1 MYSTIF
7 KTVFGDLGNWTTRFS
22 VLGKSING
30 IQESIKSI
38 YKDVSS
44 GDKNFGTSLKEQL
57 FPSKESIKDKLV
69 DIDAELPKLDTAGAQ
84 DVLNLITNIE
94 AKTQDSRKAFQ
105 QLYDTGIKQNQWIA
119 EYAMSTK
126 KSLRSTDDVIAANK
140 KARDSAIQY
149 NNTLRQT
156 TLGAKV
162 TTLAL
167 KGLALAGNIL
177 AGIAISAVVS
187 GVFEMIQTSSKVA
200 EKASELGDQFDTTA
214 ESVEQYKKKIDELK
228 ATIDDSGSSI
238 EEVTNAR
245 QGLLDLQSEMIE
257 KYGTEKSVI
266 DTVTESINDQ
276 TSALDKLT
284 DNAWRKAKNEFND
297 TSFWSGLSN
306 FFQGYDTNVDR
317 MMDEYGKHSAKINLN
332 QYADFTKD
340 GEQLDEFIRLAQSL
354 GGKLTVSD
362 AEGSFIEF
370 NGVASDVENTL
381 IRIQGIAENLQ
392 LSSKF
397 QKHIGDLAKD
407 AEDLADKYKTF
418 YDQYILQEKVLSQSG
433 EDNGYAEVYKNLLD
447 QKKKIDEA
455 YTSGDDAAREDAIKE
470 YANILSAAL
479 EANGDNEVTQWLRSM
494 YPDIQGEVSKWVFK
508 LNFEANKDG
517 LKDNLE
523 EYIKTFTD
531 KGYTAEDILDYNPA
545 KNNDVDLES
554 AYRSINQALEGTGL
568 ELKDIIPLFEE
579 LNLVQSRA
587 QQLLSKKF
595 GKDQVAKLSPEDLE
609 IVKGF
614 SQDAI
619 DSMESWDDLIKK
631 IEDAKLA
638 AQNGAAEISSARKL
652 KDINADKSGIDG
664 LFSKYENAEG
674 QLSQD
679 DVASILEANPEYIQY
694 LIKVGDQY
702 KLNKQALEDWNAV
715 NKEQELAIDNQMGGN
730 KYLESYD
737 SVLSDI
743 ANPASHGN
751 GDGVGGTGISEQLDD
766 LIAKNKELNN
776 SFLNGEITASE
787 YFSNL
792 SGYITSSGLEDAL
805 HSLNGEFD
813 DTTDYIEET
822 VSVLSTE
829 LSDALLQSNKRF
841 LKGETSVSQYIDE
854 LQAGTDAQ
862 KKLLSSTYNLKANS
876 SGLVEI
882 TDDMSES
889 TKNAA
894 ESYND
899 LVKSQS
905 GLEGASGLADVLQE
919 NADFL
924 SQYTDEAG
932 NLMDSIFQDNQF
944 DSYVSSMSD
953 QIATFAQSSIENMSS
968 TAEWLSETAGI
979 SLQEATDIVSQG
991 GGAIQETVGNSLTA
1005 VGSMSSFAMQSIGG
1019 AVSNAS
1025 TAIGQVLS
1033 SLGAMISSFNY
1044 KIEATPF
1051 IKGKGSFKVDEN
1063 GLDIQLPTFGF
1074 DIKGSGGE
1082 SVKQFTSAL
1091 TSAGDYFTKAGT
1103 EQANARIMDLNSYK
1117 SNNNSNTAG
1126 GYRPTYKGKSGGSG
1140 GGKGGSGSGSG
1151 SGSEKDPTEFDWI
1164 ERKLNVLNDQ
1174 IDRTKSN
1181 IEELV
1186 GYKSKNAETDTALDL
1201 MTKKL
1206 GVLQDMHKAY
1216 MDEADKI
1223 GLSDDYIDKIK
1234 NGGLDIEKISD
1245 ENVAKQVKNYQDL
1258 YDKAQDCEDQIKEV
1272 TKSIKEMNLSEL
1284 DNIIDQFSQT
1294 IDVLSKPI
1302 DTQLQ
1307 ILDWHKASDTMEV
1320 IADDY
1325 IALGEA
1331 QMRIA
1336 QENQNAYD
1344 ELSEKMKGLNLKE
1357 GSEEWK
1363 KYNDQLIE
1371 YKNNMVAAAQ
1381 AVEDYKD
1388 KMKELVY
1395 KELDDYKSKMDSINN
1410 TISTMTD
1417 LIGDTKLVDDTGNL
1431 TDRGL
1436 AQMALYAQQLA
1447 NAKQEAAE
1455 YDEAIKSL
1463 DEALD
1468 SGLLT
1473 QDEYNEKLYD
1483 YKSSQESAVKAT
1495 KDARD
1500 AIISLAKE
1508 GIQAEIDAR
1517 KEQTDAAIEALEAEK
1532 DLHDYTD
1539 SINEKQ
1545 KNITTLQKKIAALS
1559 GATSGAELAQRLQL
1573 EKDLADAQKDLYDT
1587 QYDHNIE
1594 QQKNALND
1602 AYDAYEKEKNDEMD
1616 ELDSNL
1622 EAQGKA
1628 IKKYLS
1634 EVKANYKTAY
1644 NVLTKYG
1651 DEYNVTAIEDLTT
1664 PWESGSNAANIC
1676 ADAIGD
1682 AVANINYEISS
1693 IDISPLQELIEAMQQ
1708 LADYGIAGSGGGSGA
1723 FEDISDQGS
1732 WHKGSGGRWWFGD
1745 GDDYASDGVYTING
1759 AQYGFGKDGYMMTG
1773 WNDESGDWRY
1783 FQEKG
1788 DDIGKMVK
1796 SDWVQD
1802 SKKKNWYYVG
1812 ADGAMLTNKAVKDKK
1827 KDVYYY
1833 LDDDGKWDG
1842 KELTYEQIKKL
1853 GYSVGYRKG
1862 TKSSTPG
1869 VHPVGEDG
1877 QEFMV
1882 TKSGVAL
1889 VTPGNDVVFTKDM
1902 TDTLWDFSKNPNMF
1916 TEDLKKQ
1923 TVPDIPMIN
1932 NTITQTVPVNINIA
1946 GNADMNT
1953 VNAIKEMLPKEMKKY
1968 ATGKM
1973 WNDINTAG
1981 VRFRR

>member
-7 KTVFGDLGNWTTRFS
+7 KTVYGDLGNWTTRFS

-38 YKDVSS
+38 YKDVGS

-84 DVLNLITNIE
+84 DVLNLIANIE

-126 KSLRSTDDVIAANK
+126 ESLRSTDGIIAANK
-140 KARDSAIQY
+140 KARDSAIMY

-156 TLGAKV
+156 TLGAKA

-187 GVFEMIQTSSKVA
+187 GVFEIIQTSSKVA

-228 ATIDDSGSSI
+228 ATIADSGSSI

-245 QGLLDLQSEMIE
+245 QGLLDLQNEMIE

-407 AEDLADKYKTF
+407 AEDLTDKYKTF
-418 YDQYILQEKVLSQSG
+418 YDQYVLQEKVLSQSG
-433 EDNGYAEVYKNLLD
+433 EDNGYAEAYKNLLD
-447 QKKKIDEA
+447 QKKKIDAA

-470 YANILSAAL
+470 YANILSTAL

-531 KGYTAEDILDYNPA
+531 KGYTAEDILDYDPA

-554 AYRSINQALEGTGL
+554 AYRSINQELEGTGL

-595 GKDQVAKLSPEDLE
+595 SKDQVAKLAPEDLE

-631 IEDAKLA
+631 IEEAQLA
-638 AQNGAAEISSARKL
+638 AQNAAAEISSARKL

-751 GDGVGGTGISEQLDD
+751 GDGVGDTGISEQLDD

-905 GLEGASGLADVLQE
+905 SLEGASGLADVLQD

-1044 KIEATPF
+1044 KIEAKPY
-1051 IKGKGSFKVDEN
+1051 IKDSPSLKIGEN
-1063 GLDIQLPTFGF
+1063 GVPQLDLGTYGLEFT
-1074 DIKGSGGE
+1074 GSGGE

-1091 TSAGDYFTKAGT
+1091 NSAGDYFTKAGT

-1151 SGSEKDPTEFDWI
+1151 SEKDPTEFDWI

-1174 IDRTKSN
+1174 IDKTKSN

-1186 GYKSKNAETDTALDL
+1186 GYKSKNAETDTAIDL

-1223 GLSDDYIDKIK
+1223 GLSGDYIDKIK
-1234 NGGLDIEKISD
+1234 NGADFIDSIPGDQKELADK
-1245 ENVAKQVKNYQDL
+1245 VKKYQEL
-1258 YDKAQDCEDQIKEV
+1258 YDKAQDCKDQIDEV
-1272 TKSIKEMNLSEL
+1272 NKSIKETALSKL
-1284 DNIIDQFSQT
+1284 DNIIDQYDQF
-1294 IDVLSKPI
+1294 IDTLSKPI
-1302 DTQLQ
+1302 DTQLE
-1307 ILDWHKASDTMEV
+1307 ILDWHKASGTMDV
-1320 IADDY
+1320 VADDY
-1325 IALGEA
+1325 IALGES
-1331 QMRIA
+1331 QKEIA
-1336 QENQNAYD
+1336 QAYREEYD
-1344 ELSEKMKGLNLKE
+1344 RLSEEMKKQNIQKGT
-1357 GSEEWK
+1357 EEWK
-1363 KYNDQLIE
+1363 TYNDKLVE
-1371 YKNNMVAAAQ
+1371 CKKNMVAAAQ

-1388 KMKELVY
+1388 QMKELVY

-1417 LIGDTKLVDDTGNL
+1417 LVGDTKLVDDTGNL

-1573 EKDLADAQKDLYDT
+1573 EKDLVDAQKDLYDT

-1622 EAQGKA
+1622 AAQEKA

-1634 EVKANYKTAY
+1634 DVKANYKTAY
-1644 NVLTKYG
+1644 DVLTKYG

-1708 LADYGIAGSGGGSGA
+1708 LADYGIAGSGGNGES
-1723 FEDISDQGS
+1723 FEDVTDQGS
-1732 WHKGSGGRWWFGD
+1732 WHKGSGGRYWYGKSN
-1745 GDDYASDGVYTING
+1745 DDYVSGGIYTIKG
-1759 AQYGFGKDGYMMTG
+1759 QQYGFGDDGYMFEGWNNEYDGNWRYFQKKDGYM
-1773 WNDESGDWRY
+1773 
-1783 FQEKG
+1783 
-1788 DDIGKMVK
+1788 VK
-1796 SDWVQD
+1796 SNWVQD
-1802 SKKKNWYYVG
+1802 KGKWYYLDKNG
-1812 ADGAMLTNKAVKDKK
+1812 ALLTDAVVKDKSDSNK
-1827 KDVYYY
+1827 YYY
-1833 LDDDGKWDG
+1833 LNEDGVYDGKD
-1842 KELTYEQIKKL
+1842 LTYEQVKAMGLK
-1853 GYSVGYRKG
+1853 VGYRKG

-1877 QEFMV
+1877 PEFIISNNGTAMV
-1882 TKSGVAL
+1882 TPNG
-1889 VTPGNDVVFTKDM
+1889 GDMVFTKDM
-1902 TDTLWDFSKNPNMF
+1902 SGKLFDFSKNPVGFMD
-1916 TEDLKKQ
+1916 DLKKQ
-1923 TVPDIPMIN
+1923 TIADIPMVN
-1932 NTITQTVPVNINIA
+1932 NAVTQSIPINIVVQ
-1946 GNADMNT
+1946 GNADQNT
-1953 VNAIKEMLPKEMKKY
+1953 INAMKGMLQTEMKKY
-1968 ATGKM
+1968 ATGSM
-1973 WNDINTAG
+1973 FRDIQKAG
-1981 VRFRR
+1981 RGYR

>member
-1 MYSTIF
+1 MDRFALLGQSLADLKDEFSTSGTKGVLDLLVNPISEDDIF
-7 KTVFGDLGNWTTRFS
+7 KLKEYNRYLREGNTTQTAYCRTMLDAS
-22 VLGKSING
+22 TAAKRLA
-30 IQESIKSI
+30 E
-38 YKDVSS
+38 SS
-44 GDKNFGTSLKEQL
+44 GQ
-57 FPSKESIKDKLV
+57 
-69 DIDAELPKLDTAGAQ
+69 AGVSAQ
-84 DVLNLITNIE
+84 DMAIATARAAHGSKL
-94 AKTQDSRKAFQ
+94 A
-105 QLYDTGIKQNQWIA
+105 QLGWQA
-119 EYAMSTK
+119 
-126 KSLRSTDDVIAANK
+126 
-140 KARDSAIQY
+140 
-149 NNTLRQT
+149 
-156 TLGAKV
+156 
-162 TTLAL
+162 LAV
-167 KGLALAGNIL
+167 AGNIL
-177 AGIAISAVVS
+177 ASVAISAV
-187 GVFEMIQTSSKVA
+187 IQGFYQLITLSHTVA
-200 EKASELGDQFDTTA
+200 EGASEASSAFGTA
-214 ESVEQYKKKIDELK
+214 EKDIAGYRKQIDDLYKVINNSGSSVEQ
-228 ATIDDSGSSI
+228 
-238 EEVTNAR
+238 VTSAR
-245 QGLLDLQSEMIE
+245 ESLLQVQDEMIE
-257 KYGTEKSVI
+257 KFGTEAGVI
-266 DTVTESINDQ
+266 DIVTQAINNQ
-276 TSALDKLT
+276 TGALDELTSKSWTEALNSFNEKGGFVGKLA
-284 DNAWRKAKNEFND
+284 N
-297 TSFWSGLSN
+297 SFGYGGYHSN
-306 FFQGYDTNVDR
+306 VERMQG
-317 MMDEYGKHSAKINLN
+317 EYGKADTSIVTGMFSGFVKDKE
-332 QYADFTKD
+332 QYQRF
-340 GEQLDEFIRLAQSL
+340 LDIVKSL
-354 GGKLTVSD
+354 GAELGTNDYGDEIIKIKGNADEVYNTLLDIQNVAKDMQLPDKVSD
-362 AEGSFIEF
+362 TFGTY
-370 NGVASDVENTL
+370 AS
-381 IRIQGIAENLQ
+381 
-392 LSSKF
+392 K
-397 QKHIGDLAKD
+397 AKEARD
-407 AEDLADKYKTF
+407 EYKAF
-418 YDQYILQEKVLSQSG
+418 YEQYTRQEKILSTSG
-433 EDNGYAEVYKNLLD
+433 KEAGYDDIYKSLVD
-447 QKKKIDEA
+447 QKAKIDEA
-455 YTSGDDAAREDAIKE
+455 FKAGDDEAREEAIQE
-470 YANILSAAL
+470 YASILSDAMAKAAND
-479 EANGDNEVTQWLRSM
+479 EDVKDYFHNM
-494 YPDIQGEVSKWVFK
+494 YPEIQSEVDTWRFK
-508 LNFEANKDG
+508 VKFEANADD
-517 LKDNLE
+517 LKGNVQ
-523 EYIKTFTD
+523 EYIKVFTD
-531 KGYTAEDILDYNPA
+531 KDYSAEDIEEFDRANSIDPELNEAYDGLTKSLRVYN
-545 KNNDVDLES
+545 LEV
-554 AYRSINQALEGTGL
+554 
-568 ELKDIIPLFEE
+568 KDIIHWLEE
-579 LNLVQSRA
+579 LNIVQNRA

-595 GKDQVAKLSPEDLE
+595 NKDQIAKLSPEDLE

-631 IEDAKLA
+631 IEEAKLA
-638 AQNGAAEISSARKL
+638 AQNAAAEISSARKL

-664 LFSKYENAEG
+664 LFSKYENSEG

-894 ESYND
+894 ESYNE
-899 LVKSQS
+899 LVKSQA

-924 SQYTDEAG
+924 SRYTDEAG

-979 SLQEATDIVSQG
+979 SLQEATDIVTQG

-1091 TSAGDYFTKAGT
+1091 NSAGDYFTKAGT

-1151 SGSEKDPTEFDWI
+1151 SEKEPTEFDWI

-1174 IDRTKSN
+1174 IDNTKSN

-1186 GYKSKNAETDTALDL
+1186 GYKSKNAETDTAIDL

-1216 MDEADKI
+1216 MDEANKI

-1245 ENVAKQVKNYQDL
+1245 ENLAKQVKNYQDL
-1258 YDKAQDCEDQIKEV
+1258 YDKAQDCEDHIKEV

-1320 IADDY
+1320 VADDY

-1344 ELSEKMKGLNLKE
+1344 ELSKKMKNLNLKE

-1417 LIGDTKLVDDTGNL
+1417 LIGDTKLVDDAGNL

-1463 DEALD
+1463 DETLD

-1473 QDEYNEKLYD
+1473 QDEYNEKLTD
-1483 YKSSQESAVKAT
+1483 YRSSQESAVKAT

-1622 EAQGKA
+1622 AAQEKA

-1644 NVLTKYG
+1644 DVLTKYG

-1708 LADYGIAGSGGGSGA
+1708 LADYGIAGSGGNGES
-1723 FEDISDQGS
+1723 FEDVTDQGS
-1732 WHKGSGGRWWFGD
+1732 WHKGSGGRYWYGKSN
-1745 GDDYASDGVYTING
+1745 DDYVSGGIYTIKG
-1759 AQYGFGKDGYMMTG
+1759 QQYGFGDDGYMFEGWNNEYDGNWRYFQKKDGYM
-1773 WNDESGDWRY
+1773 
-1783 FQEKG
+1783 
-1788 DDIGKMVK
+1788 VK
-1796 SDWVQD
+1796 SNWVQD
-1802 SKKKNWYYVG
+1802 KGKWYYLDKNG
-1812 ADGAMLTNKAVKDKK
+1812 ALLTDAVVKDKSDSNK
-1827 KDVYYY
+1827 YYY
-1833 LDDDGKWDG
+1833 LNEDGVYDGKD
-1842 KELTYEQIKKL
+1842 LTYEQVKAMDLK
-1853 GYSVGYRKG
+1853 VGYRKG

-1869 VHPVGEDG
+1869 VHPVGENG

-1882 TKSGVAL
+1882 TKSGIAL

>member
-1 MYSTIF
+1 MY
-7 KTVFGDLGNWTTRFS
+7 GDLGDWTTRFS
-22 VLGKSING
+22 VLGKSIYN
-30 IQESIKSI
+30 IKDAISSIFNE
-38 YKDVSS
+38 VSS
-44 GDKNFGTSLKEQL
+44 GNKSFGSVLKDQL
-57 FPSKESIKDKLV
+57 FPTKESIQDKLIP
-69 DIDAELPKLDTAGAQ
+69 IDVQLPKVDKAQAQEILD
-84 DVLNLITNIE
+84 LINDIE
-94 AKTQDSRKAFQ
+94 TGVSAEYGSFQ
-105 QLYDTGIKQNQWIA
+105 QLFDDTSNRQNQWIA
-119 EYAMSTK
+119 KYAEATK
-126 KSLRSTDDVIAANK
+126 GQIRSTDDVIAANK
-140 KARDSAIQY
+140 KARDSAIMY

-156 TLGAKV
+156 TLGAKA

-228 ATIDDSGSSI
+228 ATIADSGSSI

-245 QGLLDLQSEMIE
+245 QGLLDLQNEMIE

-433 EDNGYAEVYKNLLD
+433 EDNGYAEVYKNLLE

-470 YANILSAAL
+470 YANILSTAL

-523 EYIKTFTD
+523 KYIKTFTD
-531 KGYTAEDILDYNPA
+531 KGYTAEDILDYDPA

-554 AYRSINQALEGTGL
+554 AYRSINQELEGTGL

-595 GKDQVAKLSPEDLE
+595 GKDQVAKLAPEDLE

-619 DSMESWDDLIKK
+619 DSMESWDDLINK
-631 IEDAKLA
+631 IEEAKLA
-638 AQNGAAEISSARKL
+638 AQNAAAEISSARKL

-862 KKLLSSTYNLKANS
+862 KKLLSSTYNLKTNS

-932 NLMDSIFQDNQF
+932 NLVDSIFQDNQF
-944 DSYVSSMSD
+944 DSYISSMSD

-991 GGAIQETVGNSLTA
+991 GWAIQETVGNSLTA

-1091 TSAGDYFTKAGT
+1091 NSAGDYFTKAGT

-1117 SNNNSNTAG
+1117 SNNNGNTAG

-1140 GGKGGSGSGSG
+1140 GGKGGSGSGP
-1151 SGSEKDPTEFDWI
+1151 GSEKDSTEFDWI

-1186 GYKSKNAETDTALDL
+1186 GYKSKNAETDTAIDL

-1245 ENVAKQVKNYQDL
+1245 ENLAKQVKNYQDL

-1272 TKSIKEMNLSEL
+1272 TKSIKEMNLAEL

-1320 IADDY
+1320 VADDY

-1331 QMRIA
+1331 QMQIA

-1344 ELSEKMKGLNLKE
+1344 KLSEKMKSLNLKE
-1357 GSEEWK
+1357 GSDEWK

-1417 LIGDTKLVDDTGNL
+1417 LIGDTKLVDDVGNL

-1473 QDEYNEKLYD
+1473 QDEYNEKLTD
-1483 YKSSQESAVKAT
+1483 YRSSQESAVKAT

-1573 EKDLADAQKDLYDT
+1573 EKDLVDAQKDLYDT

-1622 EAQGKA
+1622 AAQEKA

-1644 NVLTKYG
+1644 DVLMKYG

-1708 LADYGIAGSGGGSGA
+1708 LADYGIAGSGGNGES
-1723 FEDISDQGS
+1723 FEDVTDQGS
-1732 WHKGSGGRWWFGD
+1732 WHKGSGGRYWYGKSN
-1745 GDDYASDGVYTING
+1745 DDYVSGGIYTIKG
-1759 AQYGFGKDGYMMTG
+1759 QQYGFGDDGYMFEGWNNEYDGNWRYFQKKDGYM
-1773 WNDESGDWRY
+1773 
-1783 FQEKG
+1783 
-1788 DDIGKMVK
+1788 VK
-1796 SDWVQD
+1796 SNWVQD
-1802 SKKKNWYYVG
+1802 KGKWYYLDKNGV
-1812 ADGAMLTNKAVKDKK
+1812 MLTDAVVKDKSDSNK
-1827 KDVYYY
+1827 YYY
-1833 LDDDGKWDG
+1833 LNKDGVYDGKD
-1842 KELTYEQIKKL
+1842 LTYEQVKAMGLK
-1853 GYSVGYRKG
+1853 VGYRKG

-1869 VHPVGEDG
+1869 VHPVGENG

-1882 TKSGVAL
+1882 TKSGIAL

-1932 NTITQTVPVNINIA
+1932 NTMTQEININIPIS
-1946 GNADMNT
+1946 GNADQNT

-1973 WNDINTAG
+1973 WNDIKTAG

>member
-1 MYSTIF
+1 MFGSERVIED
-7 KTVFGDLGNWTTRFS
+7 KTAKYAEFLKQV
-22 VLGKSING
+22 
-30 IQESIKSI
+30 E
-38 YKDVSS
+38 SS
-44 GDKNFGTSLKEQL
+44 GKTAVECAANNS
-57 FPSKESIKDKLV
+57 
-69 DIDAELPKLDTAGAQ
+69 KLDISILEYVSKTKGAIGTTEEFTKFLRNNTIVTKAAQLGWQALAVAGNMLASVAITAVIQGFYQ
-84 DVLNLITNIE
+84 LITLSH
-94 AKTQDSRKAFQ
+94 TV
-105 QLYDTGIKQNQWIA
+105 A
-119 EYAMSTK
+119 EGASE
-126 KSLRSTDDVIAANK
+126 AAN
-140 KARDSAIQY
+140 AFS
-149 NNTLRQT
+149 T
-156 TLGAKV
+156 
-162 TTLAL
+162 
-167 KGLALAGNIL
+167 
-177 AGIAISAVVS
+177 
-187 GVFEMIQTSSKVA
+187 A
-200 EKASELGDQFDTTA
+200 EKDITG
-214 ESVEQYKKKIDELK
+214 YKKQIDDLYK
-228 ATIDDSGSSI
+228 VINDSGSSV
-238 EEVTNAR
+238 EQVTSAR
-245 QGLLDLQSEMIE
+245 ESLLQVQDEMIE
-257 KYGTEKSVI
+257 KFGTEAGVI
-266 DTVTESINDQ
+266 DVVTQAINNQ
-276 TSALDKLT
+276 TGALDELTSKSWTEALNSFNEKGGFVGKLA
-284 DNAWRKAKNEFND
+284 N
-297 TSFWSGLSN
+297 SFGYGGYHSN
-306 FFQGYDTNVDR
+306 VERMQG
-317 MMDEYGKHSAKINLN
+317 EYGKADTSIVTGMFSGFVKDKE
-332 QYADFTKD
+332 QYQRF
-340 GEQLDEFIRLAQSL
+340 LDIVKSL
-354 GGKLTVSD
+354 GAELGTNDYGDEIIKIKGNADEVYNTLLDIQNVAKDMQLPDKVSD
-362 AEGSFIEF
+362 TFGTY
-370 NGVASDVENTL
+370 AS
-381 IRIQGIAENLQ
+381 
-392 LSSKF
+392 K
-397 QKHIGDLAKD
+397 AKEARD
-407 AEDLADKYKTF
+407 EYKAF
-418 YDQYILQEKVLSQSG
+418 YEQYTQQEKILSTPG
-433 EDNGYAEVYKNLLD
+433 KEVGYDDIYKSLVD
-447 QKKKIDEA
+447 QKAKIDEA
-455 YTSGDDAAREDAIKE
+455 FKAGDDEAREEAIQE
-470 YANILSAAL
+470 YASILSDAMAKAAND
-479 EANGDNEVTQWLRSM
+479 EDVKDYFHNM
-494 YPDIQGEVSKWVFK
+494 YPEIQSEVDTWRFK
-508 LNFEANKDG
+508 VKFEANADD
-517 LKDNLE
+517 LKGNVQ
-523 EYIKTFTD
+523 EYIKVFTD
-531 KGYTAEDILDYNPA
+531 KDYSAEDIEEFDRANSIDPELNEAYDGLTKSLRVYN
-545 KNNDVDLES
+545 LEV
-554 AYRSINQALEGTGL
+554 Q
-568 ELKDIIPLFEE
+568 DIIPWLEE
-579 LNLVQSRA
+579 LNIVQNRA

-595 GKDQVAKLSPEDLE
+595 SKDQVAKLSPEDLE

-631 IEDAKLA
+631 IEEAKLA
-638 AQNGAAEISSARKL
+638 AQNAAAEISSARKL

-932 NLMDSIFQDNQF
+932 NLMDSISQDNQF

-1140 GGKGGSGSGSG
+1140 GGKGGSGSG

-1417 LIGDTKLVDDTGNL
+1417 LIGDTKLVDKTGKL

-1447 NAKQEAAE
+1447 NAKQEASE

-1463 DEALD
+1463 EDALD
-1468 SGLLT
+1468 SGLIT
-1473 QDEYNEKLYD
+1473 QDEYNEMLSD
-1483 YKSSQESAVKAT
+1483 YRSSQESAVSAT
-1495 KDARD
+1495 KNARD

-1622 EAQGKA
+1622 DAQEKA

-1634 EVKANYKTAY
+1634 EVKTNYKTAY
-1644 NVLTKYG
+1644 DVLTKYG
-1651 DEYNVTAIEDLTT
+1651 DEYKVTAIEDLTT
-1664 PWESGSNAANIC
+1664 PWESGSNAANVC

-1802 SKKKNWYYVG
+1802 GKKKNWYYVG

-1877 QEFMV
+1877 PEFIISNNGTAMV
-1882 TKSGVAL
+1882 TPNG
-1889 VTPGNDVVFTKDM
+1889 GDMVFTKDM
-1902 TDTLWDFSKNPNMF
+1902 SGKLFDFSKNPVGFMD
-1916 TEDLKKQ
+1916 DLKKQ
-1923 TVPDIPMIN
+1923 TIADIPMIN
-1932 NTITQTVPVNINIA
+1932 NAVTQSIPINVVVQ
-1946 GNADMNT
+1946 GNADQNT
-1953 VNAIKEMLPKEMKKY
+1953 INAMKGMLQTEMKKY
-1968 ATGKM
+1968 ATGSM
-1973 WNDINTAG
+1973 FRDIQKAG
-1981 VRFRR
+1981 RGYR

>member
-1 MYSTIF
+1 M
-7 KTVFGDLGNWTTRFS
+7 FGDVNDWTTRFG
-22 VLGKSING
+22 VLGKSIYD
-30 IQESIKSI
+30 IKNAI
-38 YKDVSS
+38 DTAFKTAINDI
-44 GDKNFGTSLKEQL
+44 DNFDGNKGFFDTLKEQL
-57 FPSKESIKDKLV
+57 FPSKESLDDKLI
-69 DIDAELPKLDTAGAQ
+69 DIDALIPKIDESQANKYLK
-84 DVLNLITNIE
+84 LINNIE
-94 AKTQDSRKAFQ
+94 KGTDKQYKTFQD
-105 QLYDTGIKQNQWIA
+105 LYDAEDKQYQWVA
-119 EYAMSTK
+119 KYAQATK
-126 KSLRSTDDVIAANK
+126 GQIRSTEGIVKANK
-140 KARDSAIQY
+140 SARDAAVLY
-149 NNTLRQT
+149 NNTLQQT
-156 TLGAKV
+156 TFGAK
-162 TTLAL
+162 AAAFGL
-167 KGLALAGNIL
+167 KALAMAGNML
-177 AGIAISAVVS
+177 ASVAITAV
-187 GVFEMIQTSSKVA
+187 IQGFYQLITLSHTVA
-200 EKASELGDQFDTTA
+200 EGASEAANAFSTA
-214 ESVEQYKKKIDELK
+214 EKDITGYKKQIDDLYK
-228 ATIDDSGSSI
+228 VINDSGSSV
-238 EEVTNAR
+238 EQVTSAR
-245 QGLLDLQSEMIE
+245 ESLLQVQDEMIE
-257 KYGTEKSVI
+257 KFGTEAGVI
-266 DTVTESINDQ
+266 DIVTQAINNQ
-276 TSALDKLT
+276 TGALDELTSKSWTEALNSFNEKGGFVGKLA
-284 DNAWRKAKNEFND
+284 N
-297 TSFWSGLSN
+297 SFGYGGYHSN
-306 FFQGYDTNVDR
+306 VERMQG
-317 MMDEYGKHSAKINLN
+317 EYGKADTSIVTGMFSGFVKDKE
-332 QYADFTKD
+332 QYQRF
-340 GEQLDEFIRLAQSL
+340 LDIVKSL
-354 GGKLTVSD
+354 GAELGTNDYGDEIIKIKGNADEVYNTLLDIQNVAKDMQLPDKVSD
-362 AEGSFIEF
+362 TFGTY
-370 NGVASDVENTL
+370 AS
-381 IRIQGIAENLQ
+381 
-392 LSSKF
+392 K
-397 QKHIGDLAKD
+397 AKEARD
-407 AEDLADKYKTF
+407 EYKAF
-418 YDQYILQEKVLSQSG
+418 YEQYTQQEKILSTSG
-433 EDNGYAEVYKNLLD
+433 KEAGYDDIYKSLVD
-447 QKKKIDEA
+447 QKAKIDEA
-455 YTSGDDAAREDAIKE
+455 FKAGDDEAREEAIQE
-470 YANILSAAL
+470 YASILSDAMAKAAKD
-479 EANGDNEVTQWLRSM
+479 EDVKDYFRNM
-494 YPDIQGEVSKWVFK
+494 YPEIQSEVDTWRFK
-508 LNFEANKDG
+508 VKFEANADD
-517 LKDNLE
+517 LKSNVQ
-523 EYIKTFTD
+523 EYIKVFTD
-531 KGYTAEDILDYNPA
+531 KDYSAEDIEEFDRANSIDPELNEAYDGLVKSLRVYN
-545 KNNDVDLES
+545 LEV
-554 AYRSINQALEGTGL
+554 
-568 ELKDIIPLFEE
+568 KDIIPWLEE
-579 LNLVQSRA
+579 LNVVQNRA

-595 GKDQVAKLSPEDLE
+595 SKDQVAKLAPEDLE

-631 IEDAKLA
+631 IEEAKLA
-638 AQNGAAEISSARKL
+638 AQNAAAEISSARKL

-751 GDGVGGTGISEQLDD
+751 GDGVGGTGVSEQLDD

-805 HSLNGEFD
+805 HSLNGKFD

-991 GGAIQETVGNSLTA
+991 GWAIQETVGNSLTA

-1091 TSAGDYFTKAGT
+1091 NSAGDYFTKAGT

-1117 SNNNSNTAG
+1117 SNNNGNTAG

-1140 GGKGGSGSGSG
+1140 GGKGGSGSGS
-1151 SGSEKDPTEFDWI
+1151 EKDPTEFDWI

-1174 IDRTKSN
+1174 IDKTKSN

-1186 GYKSKNAETDTALDL
+1186 GYKSKNAETDTAIDL
-1201 MTKKL
+1201 MTKKV

-1245 ENVAKQVKNYQDL
+1245 ENLAKQVKNYQDL

-1272 TKSIKEMNLSEL
+1272 NKSIKETALSKL
-1284 DNIIDQFSQT
+1284 DNIIDQYDQF
-1294 IDVLSKPI
+1294 IDTLSKPI
-1302 DTQLQ
+1302 DTQLE
-1307 ILDWHKASDTMEV
+1307 ILDWHKASGTMNV
-1320 IADDY
+1320 VADDY
-1325 IALGEA
+1325 IALGES
-1331 QMRIA
+1331 QKEIA
-1336 QENQNAYD
+1336 QAYREEYD
-1344 ELSEKMKGLNLKE
+1344 RLSEEMKKQNIQKGT
-1357 GSEEWK
+1357 EEWK
-1363 KYNDQLIE
+1363 TYNDKLVE
-1371 YKNNMVAAAQ
+1371 CKKNMVAAAQ

-1388 KMKELVY
+1388 QMKELVY
-1395 KELDDYKSKMDSINN
+1395 KELDDFKSKMDSINN

-1622 EAQGKA
+1622 DAQEKA

-1634 EVKANYKTAY
+1634 DVKANYKTAY
-1644 NVLTKYG
+1644 DVLTKYG

-1708 LADYGIAGSGGGSGA
+1708 LADYGIVGSGGGSGA

-1877 QEFMV
+1877 PEFIIADNGTAMV
-1882 TKSGVAL
+1882 TPNG
-1889 VTPGNDVVFTKDM
+1889 GDMVFTKDM
-1902 TDTLWDFSKNPNMF
+1902 SGKLFDFSKNPVGFMD
-1916 TEDLKKQ
+1916 DLKKQ
-1923 TVPDIPMIN
+1923 TIADIPMIN
-1932 NTITQTVPVNINIA
+1932 NTVTQSIPINIVVQ
-1946 GNADMNT
+1946 GNADQNT
-1953 VNAIKEMLPKEMKKY
+1953 INAMKGMLQTEMKKY
-1968 ATGKM
+1968 ATGSM
-1973 WNDINTAG
+1973 FRDIQKAG
-1981 VRFRR
+1981 RGYR

>member
-1 MYSTIF
+1 LSNPISDDDIF
-7 KTVFGDLGNWTTRFS
+7 KLKEYNRFLREGDTTQTAYY
-22 VLGKSING
+22 KSMLNASTAAKRLA
-30 IQESIKSI
+30 E
-38 YKDVSS
+38 SS
-44 GDKNFGTSLKEQL
+44 GQ
-57 FPSKESIKDKLV
+57 
-69 DIDAELPKLDTAGAQ
+69 AGVSAQ
-84 DVLNLITNIE
+84 DMAVAT
-94 AKTQDSRKAFQ
+94 AKAAQSSKLAALGWKA
-105 QLYDTGIKQNQWIA
+105 L
-119 EYAMSTK
+119 AM
-126 KSLRSTDDVIAANK
+126 
-140 KARDSAIQY
+140 
-149 NNTLRQT
+149 
-156 TLGAKV
+156 
-162 TTLAL
+162 
-167 KGLALAGNIL
+167 AGNIL
-177 AGIAISAVVS
+177 AMTVISSVVNGFYQLITLS
-187 GVFEMIQTSSKVA
+187 HTVAKGASEAADAFGTA
-200 EKASELGDQFDTTA
+200 EKDIAGYRKQIDDL
-214 ESVEQYKKKIDELK
+214 YKVIN
-228 ATIDDSGSSI
+228 DSGSSV
-238 EEVTNAR
+238 EQVTSAR
-245 QGLLDLQSEMIE
+245 ESLLQVQDEMIE
-257 KYGTEKSVI
+257 KFGGEADVI
-266 DTVTESINDQ
+266 KTVTRAIHNQ
-276 TSALDKLT
+276 TDALDELTAKSWTEALDSFNAKGGFVGKLA
-284 DNAWRKAKNEFND
+284 NAFGR
-297 TSFWSGLSN
+297 GGHHSN
-306 FFQGYDTNVDR
+306 VETMQ
-317 MMDEYGKHSAKINLN
+317 DEYGNATADIRTATFRGLMDKEQYQRFLDIAK
-332 QYADFTKD
+332 
-340 GEQLDEFIRLAQSL
+340 SL
-354 GGKLTVSD
+354 GAELSKTAKGSELLSIKGNADEVYNTLLEIQNVAKDMQLPDKVSD
-362 AEGSFIEF
+362 TLGEY
-370 NGVASDVENTL
+370 AS
-381 IRIQGIAENLQ
+381 
-392 LSSKF
+392 K
-397 QKHIGDLAKD
+397 AKEARD
-407 AEDLADKYKTF
+407 EYKDF
-418 YDQYILQEKVLSQSG
+418 YEQYTRQEKILSTSG
-433 EDNGYAEVYKNLLD
+433 KEAGYDDIYKSLVD
-447 QKKKIDEA
+447 QKAKIDEA
-455 YTSGDDAAREDAIKE
+455 FKAGDDEAREEAIQE
-470 YANILSAAL
+470 YASILSGAMEKAAND
-479 EANGDNEVTQWLRSM
+479 EDVKDYFHNM
-494 YPDIQGEVSKWVFK
+494 YPEIQSEVDSWRFK
-508 LNFEANKDG
+508 VKFEANADD
-517 LKDNLE
+517 LKSNVQ
-523 EYIKTFTD
+523 EYIKVFTD
-531 KGYTAEDILDYNPA
+531 KDYSAEDIEEFDRANSIDPELNEAYDGLIKSLRVYN
-545 KNNDVDLES
+545 LEV
-554 AYRSINQALEGTGL
+554 
-568 ELKDIIPLFEE
+568 KDIIPWLEE
-579 LNLVQSRA
+579 LNVVQNRA

-614 SQDAI
+614 SQDTI
-619 DSMESWDDLIKK
+619 DSMESWDDLIRK
-631 IEDAKLA
+631 IEEAKLA
-638 AQNGAAEISSARKL
+638 AQNAAAEISSARKL
-652 KDINADKSGIDG
+652 KDINEDKSGIDG
-664 LFSKYENAEG
+664 LFTKYENAEG

-679 DVASILEANPEYIQY
+679 DVASILEANPEYVQY

-894 ESYND
+894 ESYNE
-899 LVKSQS
+899 LVKSQV

-1091 TSAGDYFTKAGT
+1091 NSAGDYFTKAGT

-1151 SGSEKDPTEFDWI
+1151 SEKDPTEFDWI

-1174 IDRTKSN
+1174 IDKTKSN

-1186 GYKSKNAETDTALDL
+1186 GYKSKNAETDTAIDL

-1234 NGGLDIEKISD
+1234 NGADFIDSIPGDQKELADK
-1245 ENVAKQVKNYQDL
+1245 VKKYQEL
-1258 YDKAQDCEDQIKEV
+1258 YDKAQDCKDQIDEV
-1272 TKSIKEMNLSEL
+1272 NKSIKETALSKL
-1284 DNIIDQFSQT
+1284 DNIIDQYDQF
-1294 IDVLSKPI
+1294 IDTLSKPI
-1302 DTQLQ
+1302 DTQLE
-1307 ILDWHKASDTMEV
+1307 ILDWHKASGTMDV
-1320 IADDY
+1320 VADDY
-1325 IALGEA
+1325 IALGES
-1331 QMRIA
+1331 QKEIA
-1336 QENQNAYD
+1336 QAYREEYDRLSKEMKKQNIQ
-1344 ELSEKMKGLNLKE
+1344 KGT
-1357 GSEEWK
+1357 EEWK
-1363 KYNDQLIE
+1363 TYNDKLVE
-1371 YKNNMVAAAQ
+1371 CKKNMVAAAQ

-1388 KMKELVY
+1388 QMKELVY

-1417 LIGDTKLVDDTGNL
+1417 LIGDTKLVDDTGHL

-1517 KEQTDAAIEALEAEK
+1517 KKQTDADIEALEAEK

-1587 QYDHNIE
+1587 QYGHNIE

-1622 EAQGKA
+1622 TAQEKA

-1644 NVLTKYG
+1644 DVLTKYG

-1664 PWESGSNAANIC
+1664 PWESGSNAANVC

-1877 QEFMV
+1877 PEFIISNNGTAMV
-1882 TKSGVAL
+1882 TPNG
-1889 VTPGNDVVFTKDM
+1889 GDMVFTKDM
-1902 TDTLWDFSKNPNMF
+1902 SGKLFDFSKNPVGFMD
-1916 TEDLKKQ
+1916 DLKKQ
-1923 TVPDIPMIN
+1923 TIADIPMIN
-1932 NTITQTVPVNINIA
+1932 NAVTQSIPINIVVQ
-1946 GNADMNT
+1946 GNADQDT
-1953 VNAIKEMLPKEMKKY
+1953 INAMKGMLQTEMKKY
-1968 ATGKM
+1968 ATGSM
-1973 WNDINTAG
+1973 FRDIQKAG
-1981 VRFRR
+1981 RGYR

>member
-1 MYSTIF
+1 MHNGSTIAQAWMSNLQGCSVAT
-7 KTVFGDLGNWTTRFS
+7 KQMVRDCIASGGKLSDLTQRMCESTLAAKAGNLALR
-22 VLGKSING
+22 
-30 IQESIKSI
+30 
-38 YKDVSS
+38 
-44 GDKNFGTSLKEQL
+44 
-57 FPSKESIKDKLV
+57 
-69 DIDAELPKLDTAGAQ
+69 
-84 DVLNLITNIE
+84 
-94 AKTQDSRKAFQ
+94 AFA
-105 QLYDTGIKQNQWIA
+105 T
-119 EYAMSTK
+119 
-126 KSLRSTDDVIAANK
+126 AANM
-140 KARDSAIQY
+140 AFMMGVSALISGLYQ
-149 NNTLRQT
+149 LT
-156 TLGAKV
+156 TLSH
-162 TTLAL
+162 T
-167 KGLALAGNIL
+167 
-177 AGIAISAVVS
+177 
-187 GVFEMIQTSSKVA
+187 VA
-200 EKASELGDQFDTTA
+200 EGASEAANAFSTA
-214 ESVEQYKKKIDELK
+214 EKDITGYKKQIDDLYK
-228 ATIDDSGSSI
+228 VINDSGSSV
-238 EEVTNAR
+238 EQVTSAR
-245 QGLLDLQSEMIE
+245 ESLLQVQDEMIE
-257 KYGTEKSVI
+257 KFGTEAGVI
-266 DTVTESINDQ
+266 DIVTRAINNQ
-276 TSALDKLT
+276 TDALDELTSKSWTEALDSFNAKGGFIGKLA
-284 DNAWRKAKNEFND
+284 NAFGR
-297 TSFWSGLSN
+297 GGHHSN
-306 FFQGYDTNVDR
+306 VETMQ
-317 MMDEYGKHSAKINLN
+317 DEYGNATADIRTATFRGLMDKEQYQRFLDIAK
-332 QYADFTKD
+332 
-340 GEQLDEFIRLAQSL
+340 SL
-354 GGKLTVSD
+354 GAELSKTEKGSELLSIKGNADEVYNTLLDIQNVAKDMQLPDKVSD
-362 AEGSFIEF
+362 TFGTY
-370 NGVASDVENTL
+370 AS
-381 IRIQGIAENLQ
+381 
-392 LSSKF
+392 K
-397 QKHIGDLAKD
+397 AKEARD
-407 AEDLADKYKTF
+407 EYKAF
-418 YDQYILQEKVLSQSG
+418 YEQYTRQEKILSTSG
-433 EDNGYAEVYKNLLD
+433 KKAGYDDIYKSLVD
-447 QKKKIDEA
+447 QKAKIDEA
-455 YTSGDDAAREDAIKE
+455 FKAGDDEARKEAIQE
-470 YANILSAAL
+470 YASILSDAMEKAAND
-479 EANGDNEVTQWLRSM
+479 EDVKDYFHNM
-494 YPDIQGEVSKWVFK
+494 YPEIQSEVDSWRFK
-508 LNFEANKDG
+508 VKFEANADD
-517 LKDNLE
+517 LKSNVQ
-523 EYIKTFTD
+523 EYIKVFTD
-531 KGYTAEDILDYNPA
+531 KDYSAEDIEEFDRANSIDPELNEAYDGLTKSLRVYN
-545 KNNDVDLES
+545 LEV
-554 AYRSINQALEGTGL
+554 Q
-568 ELKDIIPLFEE
+568 DIIPWLEE
-579 LNLVQSRA
+579 LNIVQNRA

-595 GKDQVAKLSPEDLE
+595 SKDQVAKLSPEDLE

-631 IEDAKLA
+631 IEEAKLA
-638 AQNGAAEISSARKL
+638 AQNAAAEISSARKL

-702 KLNKQALEDWNAV
+702 KLNKQALEDWNTV

-862 KKLLSSTYNLKANS
+862 KKLLSSTYNLKTNS

-1005 VGSMSSFAMQSIGG
+1005 VGNMSSFAMQSIGG

-1091 TSAGDYFTKAGT
+1091 NSAGDYFTKAGT

-1117 SNNNSNTAG
+1117 SNNNGNTAG

-1140 GGKGGSGSGSG
+1140 GGKGGSGSGA
-1151 SGSEKDPTEFDWI
+1151 EKDPTEFDWI

-1186 GYKSKNAETDTALDL
+1186 GYKSKNAETDTAIDL

-1223 GLSDDYIDKIK
+1223 GLSSDYIDKIV
-1234 NGGLDIEKISD
+1234 NGGLDIEQISD
-1245 ENVAKQVKNYQDL
+1245 ENLAKQVKNYQDL

-1320 IADDY
+1320 VADDY

-1344 ELSEKMKGLNLKE
+1344 ELSKKMKNLNLKE

-1417 LIGDTKLVDDTGNL
+1417 LIGDTKLVDDAGNL

-1463 DEALD
+1463 DEAFD

-1473 QDEYNEKLYD
+1473 QDEYNEKLTD
-1483 YKSSQESAVKAT
+1483 YRSSQESAVKAT

-1622 EAQGKA
+1622 AAQEKA

-1644 NVLTKYG
+1644 DVLTKYG

-1708 LADYGIAGSGGGSGA
+1708 LADYGISGSGGGSGA

-1812 ADGAMLTNKAVKDKK
+1812 AYGAMLTNKAVKDKK

-1877 QEFMV
+1877 PEFIIADNGTAMV
-1882 TKSGVAL
+1882 TPNG
-1889 VTPGNDVVFTKDM
+1889 GDMVFTKDM
-1902 TDTLWDFSKNPNMF
+1902 SGKLFDFSKNPVGFMD
-1916 TEDLKKQ
+1916 DLKKQ
-1923 TVPDIPMIN
+1923 TIADIPMIN
-1932 NTITQTVPVNINIA
+1932 NAVTQSIPINIVVQ
-1946 GNADMNT
+1946 GNADQNT

>member
-1 MYSTIF
+1 MDAAMHNGSTIAQAWMSNLQGCSVAT
-7 KTVFGDLGNWTTRFS
+7 KQMVRDCIASGGKLSDLTQRMCESTLAAKAGNLALR
-22 VLGKSING
+22 
-30 IQESIKSI
+30 
-38 YKDVSS
+38 
-44 GDKNFGTSLKEQL
+44 
-57 FPSKESIKDKLV
+57 
-69 DIDAELPKLDTAGAQ
+69 
-84 DVLNLITNIE
+84 
-94 AKTQDSRKAFQ
+94 AFA
-105 QLYDTGIKQNQWIA
+105 T
-119 EYAMSTK
+119 
-126 KSLRSTDDVIAANK
+126 AANM
-140 KARDSAIQY
+140 AFMMGVSALISGLYQ
-149 NNTLRQT
+149 LT
-156 TLGAKV
+156 TLSH
-162 TTLAL
+162 T
-167 KGLALAGNIL
+167 
-177 AGIAISAVVS
+177 
-187 GVFEMIQTSSKVA
+187 VA
-200 EKASELGDQFDTTA
+200 EGASEAANAFSTA
-214 ESVEQYKKKIDELK
+214 EKDITGYKKQIDDLYK
-228 ATIDDSGSSI
+228 VINDSGSSV
-238 EEVTNAR
+238 EQVTSAR
-245 QGLLDLQSEMIE
+245 ESLLQVQDEMIE
-257 KYGTEKSVI
+257 KFGTEAGVI
-266 DTVTESINDQ
+266 DIVTRAINNQ
-276 TSALDKLT
+276 TDALDELTSKSWTEALDSFNAKGGFIGKLA
-284 DNAWRKAKNEFND
+284 NAFGR
-297 TSFWSGLSN
+297 GGHHSN
-306 FFQGYDTNVDR
+306 VETMQ
-317 MMDEYGKHSAKINLN
+317 DEYGNATADIRTATFRGLMDKEQYQRFLDIAK
-332 QYADFTKD
+332 
-340 GEQLDEFIRLAQSL
+340 SL
-354 GGKLTVSD
+354 GAELSKTEKGSELLSIKGNADEVYNTLLDIQNVAKDMQLPDKVSD
-362 AEGSFIEF
+362 TFGTY
-370 NGVASDVENTL
+370 AS
-381 IRIQGIAENLQ
+381 
-392 LSSKF
+392 K
-397 QKHIGDLAKD
+397 AKEARD
-407 AEDLADKYKTF
+407 EYKAF
-418 YDQYILQEKVLSQSG
+418 YEQYTRQEKILSTSG
-433 EDNGYAEVYKNLLD
+433 KKAGYDDIYKSLVD
-447 QKKKIDEA
+447 QKAKIDEA
-455 YTSGDDAAREDAIKE
+455 FKAGDDEARKEAIQE
-470 YANILSAAL
+470 YASILSDAMEKAAND
-479 EANGDNEVTQWLRSM
+479 EDVKDYFHNM
-494 YPDIQGEVSKWVFK
+494 YPEIQSEVDSWRFK
-508 LNFEANKDG
+508 VKFEANADD
-517 LKDNLE
+517 LKSNVQ
-523 EYIKTFTD
+523 EYIKVFTD
-531 KGYTAEDILDYNPA
+531 KDYSAEDIEEFDRANSIDPELNEAYDGLTKSLRVYN
-545 KNNDVDLES
+545 LEV
-554 AYRSINQALEGTGL
+554 Q
-568 ELKDIIPLFEE
+568 DIIPWLEE
-579 LNLVQSRA
+579 LNIVQNRA

-595 GKDQVAKLSPEDLE
+595 SKDQVAKLSPEDLE

-631 IEDAKLA
+631 IEEAKLA
-638 AQNGAAEISSARKL
+638 AQNAAAEISSARKL

-702 KLNKQALEDWNAV
+702 KLNKQALEDWNTV

-862 KKLLSSTYNLKANS
+862 KKLLSSTYNLKTNS

-1005 VGSMSSFAMQSIGG
+1005 VGNMSSFAMQSIGG

-1091 TSAGDYFTKAGT
+1091 NSAGDYFTKAGT

-1117 SNNNSNTAG
+1117 SNNNGNTAG

-1140 GGKGGSGSGSG
+1140 GGKGGSGSGA
-1151 SGSEKDPTEFDWI
+1151 EKDPTEFDWI

-1186 GYKSKNAETDTALDL
+1186 GYKSKNAETDTAIDL

-1223 GLSDDYIDKIK
+1223 GLSSDYIDKIV
-1234 NGGLDIEKISD
+1234 NGGLDIEQISD
-1245 ENVAKQVKNYQDL
+1245 ENLAKQVKNYQDL

-1320 IADDY
+1320 VADDY

-1344 ELSEKMKGLNLKE
+1344 ELSKKMKNLNLKE

-1417 LIGDTKLVDDTGNL
+1417 LIGDTKLVDDAGNL

-1463 DEALD
+1463 DEAFD

-1473 QDEYNEKLYD
+1473 QDEYNEKLTD
-1483 YKSSQESAVKAT
+1483 YRSSQESAVKAT

-1622 EAQGKA
+1622 AAQEKA

-1644 NVLTKYG
+1644 DVLTKYG

-1708 LADYGIAGSGGGSGA
+1708 LADYGISGSGGGSGA

-1812 ADGAMLTNKAVKDKK
+1812 AYGAMLTNKAVKDKK

-1877 QEFMV
+1877 PEFIIADNGTAMV
-1882 TKSGVAL
+1882 TPNG
-1889 VTPGNDVVFTKDM
+1889 GDMVFTKDM
-1902 TDTLWDFSKNPNMF
+1902 SGKLFDFSKNPVGFMD
-1916 TEDLKKQ
+1916 DLKKQ
-1923 TVPDIPMIN
+1923 TIADIPMIN
-1932 NTITQTVPVNINIA
+1932 NAVTQSIPINIVVQ
-1946 GNADMNT
+1946 GNADQNT

>member
-1 MYSTIF
+1 MHNGSTVAQAWMSNLQGCSVATKQMVRDCIASGG
-7 KTVFGDLGNWTTRFS
+7 KLSDLTQRMCESTLAAKAGNLALR
-22 VLGKSING
+22 
-30 IQESIKSI
+30 
-38 YKDVSS
+38 
-44 GDKNFGTSLKEQL
+44 
-57 FPSKESIKDKLV
+57 
-69 DIDAELPKLDTAGAQ
+69 
-84 DVLNLITNIE
+84 
-94 AKTQDSRKAFQ
+94 AFA
-105 QLYDTGIKQNQWIA
+105 T
-119 EYAMSTK
+119 
-126 KSLRSTDDVIAANK
+126 AANM
-140 KARDSAIQY
+140 AFMMGVSALISGLYQ
-149 NNTLRQT
+149 LT
-156 TLGAKV
+156 TLSHTVADGASE
-162 TTLAL
+162 A
-167 KGLALAGNIL
+167 AN
-177 AGIAISAVVS
+177 
-187 GVFEMIQTSSKVA
+187 VFSTA
-200 EKASELGDQFDTTA
+200 EKDITG
-214 ESVEQYKKKIDELK
+214 YKKQIDDLYK
-228 ATIDDSGSSI
+228 VINDSGSSV
-238 EEVTNAR
+238 EQVTSAR
-245 QGLLDLQSEMIE
+245 ESLLQVQDEMIE
-257 KYGTEKSVI
+257 KFGTEAGVI
-266 DTVTESINDQ
+266 DIVTRAINNQ
-276 TSALDKLT
+276 TDALDELTSKSWTEALDSFNAKGGFIGKLA
-284 DNAWRKAKNEFND
+284 NAFGR
-297 TSFWSGLSN
+297 GGHHSN
-306 FFQGYDTNVDR
+306 VETMQ
-317 MMDEYGKHSAKINLN
+317 DEYGNATADIRTATFRGLMDKEQYQRFLDIAK
-332 QYADFTKD
+332 
-340 GEQLDEFIRLAQSL
+340 SL
-354 GGKLTVSD
+354 GAELSKTEKGSELLSIKGNADEVYNTLLDIQNVAKDMQLPDKVSD
-362 AEGSFIEF
+362 TFGTY
-370 NGVASDVENTL
+370 AS
-381 IRIQGIAENLQ
+381 
-392 LSSKF
+392 K
-397 QKHIGDLAKD
+397 AKEARD
-407 AEDLADKYKTF
+407 EYKAF
-418 YDQYILQEKVLSQSG
+418 YEQYTQQEKILSTSG
-433 EDNGYAEVYKNLLD
+433 KEAGYDDIYKSLVD
-447 QKKKIDEA
+447 QKAKIDEA
-455 YTSGDDAAREDAIKE
+455 FKAGDDEAREEAIQG
-470 YANILSAAL
+470 YASILSDAMAKAAND
-479 EANGDNEVTQWLRSM
+479 EDVKDYFHNM
-494 YPDIQGEVSKWVFK
+494 YPEIQSEVDTWRFK
-508 LNFEANKDG
+508 VKFEANADD
-517 LKDNLE
+517 LKGNVQ
-523 EYIKTFTD
+523 EYVKVFTD
-531 KGYTAEDILDYNPA
+531 KDYSAEDIEEFDRANSIDPELNEAYDRLTKSLRVYN
-545 KNNDVDLES
+545 LEV
-554 AYRSINQALEGTGL
+554 
-568 ELKDIIPLFEE
+568 KDIIPWLEE
-579 LNLVQSRA
+579 LNIVQNRA

-595 GKDQVAKLSPEDLE
+595 SKDQVAKLSPEDLE

-631 IEDAKLA
+631 IEEAKLA
-638 AQNGAAEISSARKL
+638 AQNAAAEISSARKL

-805 HSLNGEFD
+805 HSLNGKFD

-979 SLQEATDIVSQG
+979 SLQEATDIVTQG
-991 GGAIQETVGNSLTA
+991 GNAIQDTVGDSLTG
-1005 VGSMSSFAMQSIGG
+1005 VGSMTNFAMTSIGG

-1025 TAIGQVLS
+1025 TAIGGVLS
-1033 SLGAMISSFNY
+1033 ALGEMISSFNY
-1044 KIEATPF
+1044 KIEAHATVTTPPH
-1051 IKGKGSFKVDEN
+1051 ISKGEN
-1063 GLDIQLPTFGF
+1063 GLPELDLGTYGLEFT
-1074 DIKGSGGE
+1074 GSGGE
-1082 SVKQFTSAL
+1082 SVKDFSTAL
-1091 TSAGDYFTKAGT
+1091 TNAGSYFTKTGT

-1151 SGSEKDPTEFDWI
+1151 YEKDPTEFDWI

-1174 IDRTKSN
+1174 IDNTKSN

>member
-1 MYSTIF
+1 MFSYLENPFGSAVTI
-7 KTVFGDLGNWTTRFS
+7 KE
-22 VLGKSING
+22 KSKAYA
-30 IQESIKSI
+30 Q
-38 YKDVSS
+38 VAP
-44 GDKNFGTSLKEQL
+44 QL
-57 FPSKESIKDKLV
+57 EAGAEAAKKFIKESND
-69 DIDAELPKLDTAGAQ
+69 LDLAIVEYAKQCNYAGMS
-84 DVLNLITNIE
+84 
-94 AKTQDSRKAFQ
+94 TQGFTEF
-105 QLYDTGIKQNQWIA
+105 LKQN
-119 EYAMSTK
+119 STWTK
-126 KSLRSTDDVIAANK
+126 AA
-140 KARDSAIQY
+140 Q
-149 NNTLRQT
+149 
-156 TLGAKV
+156 LGWQ
-162 TTLAL
+162 
-167 KGLALAGNIL
+167 ALAVAGNML
-177 AGIAISAVVS
+177 ASVAISAV
-187 GVFEMIQTSSKVA
+187 IQGFYQLITLSHTVA
-200 EKASELGDQFDTTA
+200 EGASEASSTFGTA
-214 ESVEQYKKKIDELK
+214 EKDIAGYRKQIDDLYKVINNSGSSVEQ
-228 ATIDDSGSSI
+228 
-238 EEVTNAR
+238 VTSAR
-245 QGLLDLQSEMIE
+245 ESLLQVQDEMIE
-257 KYGTEKSVI
+257 KFGAEAGAI
-266 DTVTESINDQ
+266 DIVTQAIHNQ
-276 TSALDKLT
+276 TGALDELTSKSWTEALNSFNEKGGFVGKLA
-284 DNAWRKAKNEFND
+284 N
-297 TSFWSGLSN
+297 SFGYGGYHSN
-306 FFQGYDTNVDR
+306 VERMQG
-317 MMDEYGKHSAKINLN
+317 EYGKADTSIVTGMFSGFVKDKEQYQRFLDIVKSFGAELGTNDYGDEIIKIKGNADEVYNTLLDIQNVAK
-332 QYADFTKD
+332 DM
-340 GEQLDEFIRLAQSL
+340 QLPD
-354 GGKLTVSD
+354 KVSD
-362 AEGSFIEF
+362 TFGTY
-370 NGVASDVENTL
+370 AS
-381 IRIQGIAENLQ
+381 
-392 LSSKF
+392 K
-397 QKHIGDLAKD
+397 AKEARD
-407 AEDLADKYKTF
+407 EYKAF
-418 YDQYILQEKVLSQSG
+418 YEQYTRQEKILSTSG
-433 EDNGYAEVYKNLLD
+433 KEAGYDDIYKSLVD
-447 QKKKIDEA
+447 QKAKIDEA
-455 YTSGDDAAREDAIKE
+455 FKAGDDEAREEAIQE
-470 YANILSAAL
+470 YASILSDAMEKAAND
-479 EANGDNEVTQWLRSM
+479 EDVKDYFHNM
-494 YPDIQGEVSKWVFK
+494 YPEIQSEVDTWRFK
-508 LNFEANKDG
+508 VKFEANADD
-517 LKDNLE
+517 LKGNVQ
-523 EYIKTFTD
+523 EYIKVFTD
-531 KGYTAEDILDYNPA
+531 KDYSAEDIEEFDRANSIDPELNEAYDGLTKSLRVYN
-545 KNNDVDLES
+545 LEV
-554 AYRSINQALEGTGL
+554 Q
-568 ELKDIIPLFEE
+568 DIIPWLEE
-579 LNLVQSRA
+579 LNNVQNRA

-595 GKDQVAKLSPEDLE
+595 SKDQVAKLSPEDLE

-631 IEDAKLA
+631 IEEAKLA
-638 AQNGAAEISSARKL
+638 AQNAAAEISSARKL

-674 QLSQD
+674 QLSRD

-743 ANPASHGN
+743 SNPASHGN
-751 GDGVGGTGISEQLDD
+751 GDGVGDTGISEQLDD

-854 LQAGTDAQ
+854 LQAGTNAQ

-1044 KIEATPF
+1044 KIEAKPY
-1051 IKGKGSFKVDEN
+1051 IKDSPSLKIGEN
-1063 GLDIQLPTFGF
+1063 GVPQLDLGTYGLEFT
-1074 DIKGSGGE
+1074 GSGGE

-1091 TSAGDYFTKAGT
+1091 NSAGDYFTKAGT

-1140 GGKGGSGSGSG
+1140 GGKGGSGSGS
-1151 SGSEKDPTEFDWI
+1151 EKDPTEFDWI

-1186 GYKSKNAETDTALDL
+1186 GYKSKNAETDTAIDL
-1201 MTKKL
+1201 MTKKV
-1206 GVLQDMHKAY
+1206 GVLQDMQKAY

-1234 NGGLDIEKISD
+1234 NGADFIDSIPGDQKELADK
-1245 ENVAKQVKNYQDL
+1245 VKKYQEL
-1258 YDKAQDCEDQIKEV
+1258 YDKAQDCKDQIDEV
-1272 TKSIKEMNLSEL
+1272 NKSIKETALSKL
-1284 DNIIDQFSQT
+1284 DNIIDQYDQF
-1294 IDVLSKPI
+1294 IDTLSKPI
-1302 DTQLQ
+1302 DTQLE
-1307 ILDWHKASDTMEV
+1307 ILDWHKASGTMDV
-1320 IADDY
+1320 VADDY
-1325 IALGEA
+1325 IALGES
-1331 QMRIA
+1331 QKEIA
-1336 QENQNAYD
+1336 QAYREEYD
-1344 ELSEKMKGLNLKE
+1344 RLSEEMKKQNIQKGT
-1357 GSEEWK
+1357 EEWK
-1363 KYNDQLIE
+1363 TYNDKLVE
-1371 YKNNMVAAAQ
+1371 CKKNMVAAAQ

-1388 KMKELVY
+1388 QMKELVY

-1622 EAQGKA
+1622 AAQEKA

-1644 NVLTKYG
+1644 DVLTKYG

-1708 LADYGIAGSGGGSGA
+1708 LADYGIDGSGGGSGA

-1877 QEFMV
+1877 PEFIISNNGTAMV
-1882 TKSGVAL
+1882 TPNG
-1889 VTPGNDVVFTKDM
+1889 GDMVFTKDM
-1902 TDTLWDFSKNPNMF
+1902 SGKLFDFSKNPVGFMD
-1916 TEDLKKQ
+1916 DLKKQ
-1923 TVPDIPMIN
+1923 TIADIPMVN
-1932 NTITQTVPVNINIA
+1932 NAVTQSIPINIVVQ
-1946 GNADMNT
+1946 GNADQNT
-1953 VNAIKEMLPKEMKKY
+1953 INAIKEMLPKEMKKY

>member
-1 MYSTIF
+1 MY
-7 KTVFGDLGNWTTRFS
+7 GDLGDWTTRFG
-22 VLGKSING
+22 VLGKSIYN
-30 IQESIKSI
+30 IKDAISSIFNE
-38 YKDVSS
+38 VSS
-44 GDKNFGTSLKEQL
+44 GNKNFGSALKDQL
-57 FPSKESIKDKLV
+57 FPTKESIQDKLIPI
-69 DIDAELPKLDTAGAQ
+69 DIQLPKVDKAQAQEILD
-84 DVLNLITNIE
+84 LINDIE
-94 AKTQDSRKAFQ
+94 TGVSAEYSSFQ
-105 QLYDTGIKQNQWIA
+105 QLFDDTSKRQNQWIA
-119 EYAMSTK
+119 KYAEATK
-126 KSLRSTDDVIAANK
+126 GQIRSTDDVIAANK

-162 TTLAL
+162 TTLAI

-187 GVFEMIQTSSKVA
+187 GVFEMIQASSKVA

-214 ESVEQYKKKIDELK
+214 ESVEQYKKKIEELK
-228 ATIDDSGSSI
+228 ATIADSGSSI

-257 KYGTEKSVI
+257 KYGAEKSVI

-317 MMDEYGKHSAKINLN
+317 MIDEYGKHSAKINLN

-362 AEGSFIEF
+362 AEGSFLEF

-418 YDQYILQEKVLSQSG
+418 YDQYILQEKVLSKSG

-523 EYIKTFTD
+523 EYIKTFTG
-531 KGYTAEDILDYNPA
+531 KGYAAEDIIDYDPA
-545 KNNDVDLES
+545 KSNDVDLES

-595 GKDQVAKLSPEDLE
+595 GKDQVAKLAPEDLE

-631 IEDAKLA
+631 IEEAKLA
-638 AQNGAAEISSARKL
+638 AQNAAAEISSARKL

-854 LQAGTDAQ
+854 LQAGTNAQ
-862 KKLLSSTYNLKANS
+862 KKLLASTYNLQTNS
-876 SGLVEI
+876 SGMVEI

-889 TKNAA
+889 TKKAA

-899 LVKSQS
+899 LVNAQS
-905 GLEGASGLADVLQE
+905 DLEGASGLADTLRD

-924 SQYTDEAG
+924 TQYTDEAG
-932 NLMDSIFQDNQF
+932 NLMSSIFQDNQF
-944 DSYVSSMSD
+944 DSYISSMSD
-953 QIATFAQSSIENMSS
+953 KIAEFASTSIDNMSS
-968 TAEWLSETAGI
+968 TAEWLSQTAGI
-979 SLQEATDIVSQG
+979 SLQEATDIIGQG
-991 GGAIQETVGNSLTA
+991 GNAIQDTVGNSLEG
-1005 VGSMSSFAMQSIGG
+1005 VGSMTSFAMQSVQGSI
-1019 AVSNAS
+1019 SNAS
-1025 TAIGQVLS
+1025 TAIGSVLT
-1033 SLGAMISSFNY
+1033 SLGDMISSFKY
-1044 KIEATPF
+1044 KIEATPY
-1051 IKGKGSFKVDEN
+1051 IKGKTSFKVDEN
-1063 GLDIQLPTFGF
+1063 GVDIQLPTFGF
-1074 DIKGSGGE
+1074 DINGSGGE

-1091 TSAGDYFTKAGT
+1091 NNAGNYFTKAGT
-1103 EQANARIMDLNSYK
+1103 EQANAKVLDLDSYK
-1117 SNNNSNTAG
+1117 NKNDSNTAG
-1126 GYRPTYKGKSGGSG
+1126 GYRPTYDPKKKKSGG
-1140 GGKGGSGSGSG
+1140 GSGDK
-1151 SGSEKDPTEFDWI
+1151 EPTEFDWI
-1164 ERKLNVLNDQ
+1164 ERKLDVVNEKIQTTQN
-1174 IDRTKSN
+1174 N
-1181 IEELV
+1181 IEQLV
-1186 GYKSKNAETDTALDL
+1186 GYKDKNAETDTALDL
-1201 MTKKL
+1201 MTQKL
-1206 GVLQDMHKAY
+1206 EILQQMSDAY
-1216 MDEADKI
+1216 MKSANEI
-1223 GLSDDYIDKIK
+1223 GLSEDYINRIK
-1234 NGGLDIEKISD
+1234 NGDDFVEEIGDKDIADK
-1245 ENVAKQVKNYQDL
+1245 VKKYQDL
-1258 YDKAQDCEDQIKEV
+1258 YDKAQDCTKQISDLNKEIKE
-1272 TKSIKEMNLSEL
+1272 TALSEL
-1284 DNIIDQFSQT
+1284 DNIIDQYDQLN
-1294 IDVLSKPI
+1294 DVLSKPL

-1307 ILDWHKASDTMEV
+1307 ILDWHKASGTMEV
-1320 IADDY
+1320 VADDY
-1325 IALGEA
+1325 IALGET
-1331 QMRIA
+1331 QKQIA
-1336 QENQNAYD
+1336 QNAREEYD
-1344 ELSEKMKGLNLKE
+1344 RLAEKMKKLNLKE
-1357 GSEEWK
+1357 GSDEWK
-1363 KYNDQLIE
+1363 KYNDQLIQC
-1371 YKNNMVAAAQ
+1371 KQNMVSAAQ

-1388 KMKELVY
+1388 QMKELVY
-1395 KELDDYKSKMDSINN
+1395 KELTDYKSKMDSINN

-1417 LIGDTKLVDDTGNL
+1417 LIGDTKLVDETGKL

-1455 YDEAIKSL
+1455 YDDAIKSL
-1463 DEALD
+1463 ADALD
-1468 SGLLT
+1468 SGLIT
-1473 QDEYNEKLYD
+1473 QDEYNDMLSD
-1483 YKSSQESAVKAT
+1483 YRSSQESAVSAT

-1517 KEQTDAAIEALEAEK
+1517 KEQTDAAIEALDAEK
-1532 DLHDYTD
+1532 DLHDYTE

-1559 GATSGAELAQRLQL
+1559 GAQDGAELAQRLKL
-1573 EKDLADAQKDLYDT
+1573 ENDLIEAQKDLYNT
-1587 QYDHNIE
+1587 QYDHNREE
-1594 QQKNALND
+1594 QKKMLND

-1622 EAQGKA
+1622 AAQEKA
-1628 IKKYLS
+1628 INKYLS

-1644 NVLTKYG
+1644 KVLNQYG
-1651 DEYNVTAIEDLTT
+1651 DEYNLSATEDLTT
-1664 PWESGSNAANIC
+1664 PWESGSSAANLC

-1682 AVANINYEISS
+1682 AVANINYEISN
-1693 IDISPLQELIEAMQQ
+1693 IDISPLEELISAMQQ
-1708 LADYGIAGSGGGSGA
+1708 LADYGISGSGDRTQSFKDVTGEGK
-1723 FEDISDQGS
+1723 
-1732 WHKGSGGRWWFGD
+1732 WHKGSGGRYWYGNSNE
-1745 GDDYASDGVYTING
+1745 DYVSGGIYTIEG
-1759 AQYGFGKDGYMMTG
+1759 QQYGFGDDGYMFEG
-1773 WNDESGDWRY
+1773 WNNEYDGNWRY
-1783 FQEKG
+1783 FQKKDG
-1788 DDIGKMVK
+1788 YMVK

-1802 SKKKNWYYVG
+1802 KGKWYYL
-1812 ADGAMLTNKAVKDKK
+1812 DKNGAMLTDSVVKDKNDSNK
-1827 KDVYYY
+1827 YYY
-1833 LDDDGKWDG
+1833 VDDNGVYDG
-1842 KELTYEQIKKL
+1842 KELTYDQVKAMGLK
-1853 GYSVGYRKG
+1853 VGYRKG
-1862 TKSSTPG
+1862 TKSADKG
-1869 VHPVGEDG
+1869 WHAEGEDG
-1877 QEFMV
+1877 YELIEADDGTMLRNYHGGE
-1882 TKSGVAL
+1882 T
-1889 VTPGNDVVFTKDM
+1889 VFTKAM
-1902 TDTLWDFSKNPNMF
+1902 TDNLWNFSKNPNMF
-1916 TEDLKKQ
+1916 VDDLKSSLA
-1923 TVPDIPMIN
+1923 TDVPMIN
-1932 NTITQTVPVNINIA
+1932 NSMAQNININIPIA

-1968 ATGKM
+1968 ATGPM
-1973 WNDINTAG
+1973 FRDIQKAG
-1981 VRFRR
+1981 RGYR

>member
-1 MYSTIF
+1 MFSYLENPFGSAVTIKE
-7 KTVFGDLGNWTTRFS
+7 KTKAYAQVAP
-22 VLGKSING
+22 
-30 IQESIKSI
+30 
-38 YKDVSS
+38 
-44 GDKNFGTSLKEQL
+44 QL
-57 FPSKESIKDKLV
+57 E
-69 DIDAELPKLDTAGAQ
+69 AGA
-84 DVLNLITNIE
+84 DAAKKFIKETNDLDLAIIE
-94 AKTQDSRKAFQ
+94 YAKQCNYAGMSTQGFTEF
-105 QLYDTGIKQNQWIA
+105 LKQNSIW
-119 EYAMSTK
+119 TK
-126 KSLRSTDDVIAANK
+126 AS
-140 KARDSAIQY
+140 Q
-149 NNTLRQT
+149 
-156 TLGAKV
+156 LGWQ
-162 TTLAL
+162 
-167 KGLALAGNIL
+167 ALAVAGNML
-177 AGIAISAVVS
+177 ASIAISAVVQGFYQLITLS
-187 GVFEMIQTSSKVA
+187 HTVANGASEAANAFGTA
-200 EKASELGDQFDTTA
+200 EKDIAGYRKQIDDL
-214 ESVEQYKKKIDELK
+214 YKVIN
-228 ATIDDSGSSI
+228 DSGSSV
-238 EEVTNAR
+238 EQVTSAR
-245 QGLLDLQSEMIE
+245 ESLLQVQDEMIE
-257 KYGTEKSVI
+257 KFGTEAGAI
-266 DTVTESINDQ
+266 DIVTQAIHNQ
-276 TSALDKLT
+276 TGALDELTSKSWTEALNSFNEKGGFVRKLANSFGYGGYHSNVERMQGEYGRADT
-284 DNAWRKAKNEFND
+284 SIVTGMFSGFVKDKEQYQRFLDIVKSLGAELGTNDYGDEIIKIKGNADEVYNTLLDIQNVAKDMQLPDKVSDTFGTYASKAKEARDEYKAFYEQYTRQEKILS
-297 TSFWSGLSN
+297 TSGKEA
-306 FFQGYDTNVDR
+306 GYDDI
-317 MMDEYGKHSAKINLN
+317 YK
-332 QYADFTKD
+332 
-340 GEQLDEFIRLAQSL
+340 SL
-354 GGKLTVSD
+354 V
-362 AEGSFIEF
+362 
-370 NGVASDVENTL
+370 
-381 IRIQGIAENLQ
+381 
-392 LSSKF
+392 
-397 QKHIGDLAKD
+397 
-407 AEDLADKYKTF
+407 
-418 YDQYILQEKVLSQSG
+418 
-433 EDNGYAEVYKNLLD
+433 D
-447 QKKKIDEA
+447 QKAKIDEA
-455 YTSGDDAAREDAIKE
+455 FKAGDDEAREEAIQE
-470 YANILSAAL
+470 YASILSDAMAKAAND
-479 EANGDNEVTQWLRSM
+479 EDVKDYFHNM
-494 YPDIQGEVSKWVFK
+494 YPEIQSEVDTWRFK
-508 LNFEANKDG
+508 IKFEANADD
-517 LKDNLE
+517 LKSNVQAD
-523 EYIKTFTD
+523 ITKFTD
-531 KGYTAEDILDYNPA
+531 KGYTAEDILAYNPT
-545 KNNDVDLES
+545 KSTDVELNDAYNSMTEEMKKFNLEVKDGIPLLEEWGMVKSRTFAEVQKKFGLADDFDELNQKIKDAEDNLKSEYGKIDDWGLSEYADKIKDGTIQTKFGNVDMDKRTIIEWS
-554 AYRSINQALEGTGL
+554 D
-568 ELKDIIPLFEE
+568 ELKKTYADALASWNYDPEIGGIDTVFGGSDRLGEKLNGLGWEVAFTPILPNGEFLSKDTVYEYLEQILAEAYADDGKVTDAELKKLDAEGRMIGNTFVQGIYAGVDDSLNYDNNGNKADVIGRLMHFSGDGGAIAIGKQKLEEYQKELENQQYIVDNLDLAAKVDPKNINSIEDLVAAIKELQKVESEKPLSKSEMITQINGMSKGFEE
-579 LNLVQSRA
+579 LDKIMASIVDKDKAFDFS
-587 QQLLSKKF
+587 LLDDKDFKETF
-595 GKDQVAKLSPEDLE
+595 GTLGQEYDNFVETISNSP
-609 IVKGF
+609 
-614 SQDAI
+614 
-619 DSMESWDDLIKK
+619 
-631 IEDAKLA
+631 
-638 AQNGAAEISSARKL
+638 
-652 KDINADKSGIDG
+652 KDINACQGAFNDLVSKWIQSLGVLDQVNEGNASLTAAMLKNMGVTNSDALVQQALAHNLRNVQAEEDYAALTSKDLTDATIEEVIALGSESGVLDSTKQNI
-664 LFSKYENAEG
+664 A
-674 QLSQD
+674 
-679 DVASILEANPEYIQY
+679 
-694 LIKVGDQY
+694 QY
-702 KLNKQALEDWNAV
+702 KLAKIAANGITLDTSADISNLMSLVKMCGGAVTALEALYNAKQGAFQALQDNLSSSFAGLDVLSADPIARAEAQKKANEYKKQNQAELTQLYARSIQDINAV
-715 NKEQELAIDNQMGGN
+715 LNADYKVDAEVGGGN
-730 KYLESYD
+730 K
-737 SVLSDI
+737 
-743 ANPASHGN
+743 
-751 GDGVGGTGISEQLDD
+751 
-766 LIAKNKELNN
+766 
-776 SFLNGEITASE
+776 
-787 YFSNL
+787 
-792 SGYITSSGLEDAL
+792 
-805 HSLNGEFD
+805 
-813 DTTDYIEET
+813 
-822 VSVLSTE
+822 
-829 LSDALLQSNKRF
+829 
-841 LKGETSVSQYIDE
+841 
-854 LQAGTDAQ
+854 
-862 KKLLSSTYNLKANS
+862 
-876 SGLVEI
+876 
-882 TDDMSES
+882 
-889 TKNAA
+889 TK
-894 ESYND
+894 D
-899 LVKSQS
+899 
-905 GLEGASGLADVLQE
+905 
-919 NADFL
+919 
-924 SQYTDEAG
+924 
-932 NLMDSIFQDNQF
+932 
-944 DSYVSSMSD
+944 
-953 QIATFAQSSIENMSS
+953 
-968 TAEWLSETAGI
+968 
-979 SLQEATDIVSQG
+979 
-991 GGAIQETVGNSLTA
+991 
-1005 VGSMSSFAMQSIGG
+1005 
-1019 AVSNAS
+1019 
-1025 TAIGQVLS
+1025 
-1033 SLGAMISSFNY
+1033 
-1044 KIEATPF
+1044 
-1051 IKGKGSFKVDEN
+1051 
-1063 GLDIQLPTFGF
+1063 
-1074 DIKGSGGE
+1074 
-1082 SVKQFTSAL
+1082 
-1091 TSAGDYFTKAGT
+1091 
-1103 EQANARIMDLNSYK
+1103 K
-1117 SNNNSNTAG
+1117 SNG
-1126 GYRPTYKGKSGGSG
+1126 G
-1140 GGKGGSGSGSG
+1140 GSGSG

-1216 MDEADKI
+1216 MNEADKI

-1320 IADDY
+1320 VADDY

-1331 QMRIA
+1331 QMQIA

-1344 ELSEKMKGLNLKE
+1344 QLSEKMKGLNLEE

-1388 KMKELVY
+1388 QMKELVY
-1395 KELDDYKSKMDSINN
+1395 KELTDYKSKMDSINN

-1473 QDEYNEKLYD
+1473 QDEYKEKLYD

-1622 EAQGKA
+1622 AAQEKA

-1644 NVLTKYG
+1644 DVLTKYG

-1664 PWESGSNAANIC
+1664 PWESGSNAANVC

-1708 LADYGIAGSGGGSGA
+1708 LADYGISGSGGGSGA

-1802 SKKKNWYYVG
+1802 GKKKNWYYVG

-1869 VHPVGEDG
+1869 VHSVGEDG
-1877 QEFMV
+1877 PEFIISNNGTAMV
-1882 TKSGVAL
+1882 TPNG
-1889 VTPGNDVVFTKDM
+1889 GDMVFTKDM
-1902 TDTLWDFSKNPNMF
+1902 SCKLFDFSKNPVGFMD
-1916 TEDLKKQ
+1916 DLKKQ
-1923 TVPDIPMIN
+1923 TIADIPMIN
-1932 NTITQTVPVNINIA
+1932 NAVTQSIPINVVVQ
-1946 GNADMNT
+1946 GNADQNT
-1953 VNAIKEMLPKEMKKY
+1953 INAMKGMLQTEMKKY
-1968 ATGKM
+1968 ATGSM
-1973 WNDINTAG
+1973 FRDIQKAG
-1981 VRFRR
+1981 RGYR

>member
-1 MYSTIF
+1 MHNGSTVAQAWMSNLQGCSVATKQMVRDCIASGG
-7 KTVFGDLGNWTTRFS
+7 KLSDLTQRMCESTLAAKAGNLALR
-22 VLGKSING
+22 
-30 IQESIKSI
+30 
-38 YKDVSS
+38 
-44 GDKNFGTSLKEQL
+44 
-57 FPSKESIKDKLV
+57 
-69 DIDAELPKLDTAGAQ
+69 
-84 DVLNLITNIE
+84 
-94 AKTQDSRKAFQ
+94 AFA
-105 QLYDTGIKQNQWIA
+105 T
-119 EYAMSTK
+119 
-126 KSLRSTDDVIAANK
+126 AANM
-140 KARDSAIQY
+140 AFMMGVSALISGLYQ
-149 NNTLRQT
+149 LT
-156 TLGAKV
+156 TLSHTVADGASE
-162 TTLAL
+162 A
-167 KGLALAGNIL
+167 AN
-177 AGIAISAVVS
+177 
-187 GVFEMIQTSSKVA
+187 VFSTA
-200 EKASELGDQFDTTA
+200 EKDITG
-214 ESVEQYKKKIDELK
+214 YKKQIDDLYK
-228 ATIDDSGSSI
+228 VINDSGSSV
-238 EEVTNAR
+238 EQVTSAR
-245 QGLLDLQSEMIE
+245 ESLLQVQDEMIE
-257 KYGTEKSVI
+257 KFGTEAGVI
-266 DTVTESINDQ
+266 DIVTRAINNQ
-276 TSALDKLT
+276 TDALDELTSKSWTEALDSFNAKGGFIGKLA
-284 DNAWRKAKNEFND
+284 NAFGR
-297 TSFWSGLSN
+297 GGHHSN
-306 FFQGYDTNVDR
+306 VETMQ
-317 MMDEYGKHSAKINLN
+317 DEYGNATADIRTATFRGLMDKEQYQRFLDIAK
-332 QYADFTKD
+332 
-340 GEQLDEFIRLAQSL
+340 SL
-354 GGKLTVSD
+354 GAELSKTEKGSELLSIKGNADEVYNTLLDIQNVAKDMQLPDKVSD
-362 AEGSFIEF
+362 TFGTY
-370 NGVASDVENTL
+370 AS
-381 IRIQGIAENLQ
+381 
-392 LSSKF
+392 K
-397 QKHIGDLAKD
+397 AKEARD
-407 AEDLADKYKTF
+407 EYKAF
-418 YDQYILQEKVLSQSG
+418 YEQYTQQEKILSTSG
-433 EDNGYAEVYKNLLD
+433 KEAGYDDIYKSLVD
-447 QKKKIDEA
+447 QKAKIDEA
-455 YTSGDDAAREDAIKE
+455 FKAGDDEAREEAIQG
-470 YANILSAAL
+470 YASILSDAMAKAAND
-479 EANGDNEVTQWLRSM
+479 EDVKDYFHNM
-494 YPDIQGEVSKWVFK
+494 YPEIQSEVDTWRFK
-508 LNFEANKDG
+508 VKFEANADD
-517 LKDNLE
+517 LKGNVQ
-523 EYIKTFTD
+523 EYVKVFTD
-531 KGYTAEDILDYNPA
+531 KDYSAEDIEEFDRANSIDPELNEAYDGLTKSLRVYN
-545 KNNDVDLES
+545 LEV
-554 AYRSINQALEGTGL
+554 
-568 ELKDIIPLFEE
+568 KDIIPWLEE
-579 LNLVQSRA
+579 LNIVQNRA
-587 QQLLSKKF
+587 QQFLSKKF
-595 GKDQVAKLSPEDLE
+595 SKDQVAKLSPEDLE

-631 IEDAKLA
+631 IEEAKLA
-638 AQNGAAEISSARKL
+638 AQNAAAEISSARKL

-776 SFLNGEITASE
+776 SFLNGEITVSE

-899 LVKSQS
+899 LVKSQY

-1091 TSAGDYFTKAGT
+1091 NSAGDYFTKAGT

-1140 GGKGGSGSGSG
+1140 GGKGGSGSG

-1245 ENVAKQVKNYQDL
+1245 ENLAKQVKNYQDL
-1258 YDKAQDCEDQIKEV
+1258 YDKAQDCEDQINEV

-1320 IADDY
+1320 VADDY

-1431 TDRGL
+1431 TDRGM

-1473 QDEYNEKLYD
+1473 QDEYKEKLYD
-1483 YKSSQESAVKAT
+1483 YQSSQESAVKAT

-1594 QQKNALND
+1594 QQKNSLND

-1622 EAQGKA
+1622 AAQEKA

-1644 NVLTKYG
+1644 DVLTKYG

>member
-1 MYSTIF
+1 MDAAMHNGSTVAQAWMSNLQGCSVATKQMVRDCIASGG
-7 KTVFGDLGNWTTRFS
+7 KLSDLTQRMCESTLAAKAGNLALR
-22 VLGKSING
+22 
-30 IQESIKSI
+30 
-38 YKDVSS
+38 
-44 GDKNFGTSLKEQL
+44 
-57 FPSKESIKDKLV
+57 
-69 DIDAELPKLDTAGAQ
+69 
-84 DVLNLITNIE
+84 
-94 AKTQDSRKAFQ
+94 AFA
-105 QLYDTGIKQNQWIA
+105 T
-119 EYAMSTK
+119 
-126 KSLRSTDDVIAANK
+126 AANM
-140 KARDSAIQY
+140 AFMMGVSALISGLYQ
-149 NNTLRQT
+149 LT
-156 TLGAKV
+156 TLSHTVADGASE
-162 TTLAL
+162 A
-167 KGLALAGNIL
+167 AN
-177 AGIAISAVVS
+177 
-187 GVFEMIQTSSKVA
+187 VFSTA
-200 EKASELGDQFDTTA
+200 EKDITG
-214 ESVEQYKKKIDELK
+214 YKKQIDDLYK
-228 ATIDDSGSSI
+228 VINDSGSSV
-238 EEVTNAR
+238 EQVTSAR
-245 QGLLDLQSEMIE
+245 ESLLQVQDEMIE
-257 KYGTEKSVI
+257 KFGTEAGVI
-266 DTVTESINDQ
+266 DIVTRAINNQ
-276 TSALDKLT
+276 TDALDELTSKSWTEALDSFNAKGGFIGKLA
-284 DNAWRKAKNEFND
+284 NAFGR
-297 TSFWSGLSN
+297 GGHHSN
-306 FFQGYDTNVDR
+306 VETMQ
-317 MMDEYGKHSAKINLN
+317 DEYGNATADIRTATFRGLMDKEQYQRFLDIAK
-332 QYADFTKD
+332 
-340 GEQLDEFIRLAQSL
+340 SL
-354 GGKLTVSD
+354 GAELSKTEKGSELLSIKGNADEVYNTLLDIQNVAKDMQLPDKVSD
-362 AEGSFIEF
+362 TFGTY
-370 NGVASDVENTL
+370 AS
-381 IRIQGIAENLQ
+381 
-392 LSSKF
+392 K
-397 QKHIGDLAKD
+397 AKEARD
-407 AEDLADKYKTF
+407 EYKAF
-418 YDQYILQEKVLSQSG
+418 YEQYTQQEKILSTSG
-433 EDNGYAEVYKNLLD
+433 KEAGYDDIYKSLVD
-447 QKKKIDEA
+447 QKAKIDEA
-455 YTSGDDAAREDAIKE
+455 FKAGDDEAREEAIQG
-470 YANILSAAL
+470 YASILSDAMAKAAND
-479 EANGDNEVTQWLRSM
+479 EDVKDYFHNM
-494 YPDIQGEVSKWVFK
+494 YPEIQSEVDTWRFK
-508 LNFEANKDG
+508 VKFEANADD
-517 LKDNLE
+517 LKGNVQ
-523 EYIKTFTD
+523 EYVKVFTD
-531 KGYTAEDILDYNPA
+531 KDYSAEDIEEFDRANSIDPELNEAYDRLTKSLRVYN
-545 KNNDVDLES
+545 LEV
-554 AYRSINQALEGTGL
+554 
-568 ELKDIIPLFEE
+568 KDIIPWLEE
-579 LNLVQSRA
+579 LNIVQNRA

-595 GKDQVAKLSPEDLE
+595 SKDQVAKLSPEDLE

-631 IEDAKLA
+631 IEEAKLA
-638 AQNGAAEISSARKL
+638 AQNAAAEISSARKL

-805 HSLNGEFD
+805 HSLNGKFD

-979 SLQEATDIVSQG
+979 SLQEATDIVTQG
-991 GGAIQETVGNSLTA
+991 GNAIQDTVGDSLTG
-1005 VGSMSSFAMQSIGG
+1005 VGSMTNFAMTSIGG

-1025 TAIGQVLS
+1025 TAIGGVLS
-1033 SLGAMISSFNY
+1033 ALGEMISSFNY
-1044 KIEATPF
+1044 KIEAHATVTTPPH
-1051 IKGKGSFKVDEN
+1051 ISKGEN
-1063 GLDIQLPTFGF
+1063 GLPELDLGTYGLEFT
-1074 DIKGSGGE
+1074 GSGGE
-1082 SVKQFTSAL
+1082 SVKDFSTAL
-1091 TSAGDYFTKAGT
+1091 TNAGSYFTKTGT

-1151 SGSEKDPTEFDWI
+1151 YEKDPTEFDWI

-1174 IDRTKSN
+1174 IDNTKSN

>member
-1 MYSTIF
+1 MHNGSTVAQAWMSNLQGCSVATKQMVRDCIASGG
-7 KTVFGDLGNWTTRFS
+7 KLSDLTQRMCESTLAAKAGNLALR
-22 VLGKSING
+22 
-30 IQESIKSI
+30 
-38 YKDVSS
+38 
-44 GDKNFGTSLKEQL
+44 
-57 FPSKESIKDKLV
+57 
-69 DIDAELPKLDTAGAQ
+69 
-84 DVLNLITNIE
+84 
-94 AKTQDSRKAFQ
+94 AFA
-105 QLYDTGIKQNQWIA
+105 T
-119 EYAMSTK
+119 
-126 KSLRSTDDVIAANK
+126 AANM
-140 KARDSAIQY
+140 AFMMGVSALISGLYQ
-149 NNTLRQT
+149 LT
-156 TLGAKV
+156 TLSHTVADGASE
-162 TTLAL
+162 A
-167 KGLALAGNIL
+167 AN
-177 AGIAISAVVS
+177 
-187 GVFEMIQTSSKVA
+187 VFSTA
-200 EKASELGDQFDTTA
+200 EKDITE
-214 ESVEQYKKKIDELK
+214 YKKQIDDLYK
-228 ATIDDSGSSI
+228 VINDSGSSV
-238 EEVTNAR
+238 EQVTSAR
-245 QGLLDLQSEMIE
+245 ESLLQVQDEMIE
-257 KYGTEKSVI
+257 KFGTEAGVI
-266 DTVTESINDQ
+266 DIVTRAINNQ
-276 TSALDKLT
+276 TDALDELTSKSWTEALDSFNAKGGFIGKLA
-284 DNAWRKAKNEFND
+284 NAFGR
-297 TSFWSGLSN
+297 GGHHSN
-306 FFQGYDTNVDR
+306 VETMQ
-317 MMDEYGKHSAKINLN
+317 DEYGNATADIRTATFRGLMDKEQYQRFLDIAK
-332 QYADFTKD
+332 
-340 GEQLDEFIRLAQSL
+340 SL
-354 GGKLTVSD
+354 GAELSKTEKGSELLSIKGNADEVYNTLLDIQNVAKDMQLPDKVSD
-362 AEGSFIEF
+362 TFGTY
-370 NGVASDVENTL
+370 AS
-381 IRIQGIAENLQ
+381 
-392 LSSKF
+392 K
-397 QKHIGDLAKD
+397 AKEARD
-407 AEDLADKYKTF
+407 EYKAF
-418 YDQYILQEKVLSQSG
+418 YEQYTQQEKILSTSG
-433 EDNGYAEVYKNLLD
+433 KEAGYDDIYKSLVD
-447 QKKKIDEA
+447 QKAKIDEA
-455 YTSGDDAAREDAIKE
+455 FKAGDDEAREEAIQE
-470 YANILSAAL
+470 YASILSDAMAKAAND
-479 EANGDNEVTQWLRSM
+479 EDVKDYFHNM
-494 YPDIQGEVSKWVFK
+494 YPEIQSEVDTWRFK
-508 LNFEANKDG
+508 VKFEANADD
-517 LKDNLE
+517 LKGNVQ
-523 EYIKTFTD
+523 EYIKVFTD
-531 KGYTAEDILDYNPA
+531 KDYSAEDIEEFDRANSIDPELNEAYDGLTKSLRVYN
-545 KNNDVDLES
+545 LEV
-554 AYRSINQALEGTGL
+554 Q
-568 ELKDIIPLFEE
+568 DIIPWLEE
-579 LNLVQSRA
+579 LNIVQNRA

-595 GKDQVAKLSPEDLE
+595 SKDQVAKLSPEDLE

-631 IEDAKLA
+631 IEEAKLA
-638 AQNGAAEISSARKL
+638 AQNAAAEISSARKL

-664 LFSKYENAEG
+664 LFSKYENTEG

-979 SLQEATDIVSQG
+979 SLQEATDIVTQG
-991 GGAIQETVGNSLTA
+991 GNAIQDTVGDSLTG
-1005 VGSMSSFAMQSIGG
+1005 VGSMTNFAMTSIGG

-1025 TAIGQVLS
+1025 TAIGGVLS
-1033 SLGAMISSFNY
+1033 ALGEMISSFNY
-1044 KIEATPF
+1044 KIEAHATVTTPPH
-1051 IKGKGSFKVDEN
+1051 ISKGEN
-1063 GLDIQLPTFGF
+1063 GLPELDLGTYGLEFT
-1074 DIKGSGGE
+1074 GSGGE
-1082 SVKQFTSAL
+1082 SVKDFSTAL
-1091 TSAGDYFTKAGT
+1091 TNAGSYFTKTGT

-1151 SGSEKDPTEFDWI
+1151 SEKDPTEFDWI

-1174 IDRTKSN
+1174 IDNTKSN

-1186 GYKSKNAETDTALDL
+1186 GYKSKNAETDTAIDL

-1320 IADDY
+1320 VADDY

-1344 ELSEKMKGLNLKE
+1344 ELSKKMKNLNLKE

-1473 QDEYNEKLYD
+1473 QDEYKEKLYD
-1483 YKSSQESAVKAT
+1483 YQSSQESAVKAT

-1622 EAQGKA
+1622 EAQEKA

-1682 AVANINYEISS
+1682 AVAIINYEISS

-1877 QEFMV
+1877 PEFIISNNGTAMV
-1882 TKSGVAL
+1882 TPNG
-1889 VTPGNDVVFTKDM
+1889 GDMVFTKDM
-1902 TDTLWDFSKNPNMF
+1902 SGKLFDFSKNPVGFMD
-1916 TEDLKKQ
+1916 DLKKQ
-1923 TVPDIPMIN
+1923 TIADIPMIN
-1932 NTITQTVPVNINIA
+1932 NAVTQSIPINVVVQ
-1946 GNADMNT
+1946 GNADQNT
-1953 VNAIKEMLPKEMKKY
+1953 INAMKGMLQTEMKKY
-1968 ATGKM
+1968 ATGSM
-1973 WNDINTAG
+1973 FRDIQKAG
-1981 VRFRR
+1981 RGYR